1 MRQNIF
7 PLLFTAICITTPAHA
22 GYIEQSFESEWTVE
36 PWDYYG
42 DFAAMRWHY
51 LSYAPWDT
59 SLGQLTEVRVRTKVT
74 GTRADP
80 SESVRIRYA
89 FFTGWAPNDYQL
101 AQVEFLPGDGAAFS
115 LDRSFVFTEP
125 YELPNWAYP
134 EYLPQA
140 NYYFESRSVNA
151 SHSVRA
157 TTTLEFLF
165 REVPEPSTL
174 ALLMLPLVSVVMN
187 RRVGQSAA

>member
-1 MRQNIF
+1 MRKHILV
-7 PLLFTAICITTPAHA
+7 LLFTLMGFAAPAYA
-22 GYIEQSFESEWTVE
+22 GYVKQTFDSEWTVE

-42 DFAAMRWHY
+42 DVAAMRWHY
-51 LSYAPWDT
+51 IPYLPWNPG
-59 SLGQLTEVRVRTKVT
+59 LGQLTEVRVRTQVE

-80 SESVRIRYA
+80 TESVRLRHA
-89 FFTGWAPNDYQL
+89 FFTGWSPNDYQL
-101 AQVEFLPGDGAAFS
+101 AQVEFLPGDGADFS
-115 LDRSFVFTEP
+115 VDRDFVYTEA

-140 NYYFESRSVNA
+140 HYYFESRTVNA

-157 TTTLEFLF
+157 TTTLEFFF

-174 ALLMLPLVSVVMN
+174 ALALLPLVAIGI
-187 RRVGQSAA
+187 RRLARNEA